1 MKSISDQYKQLNEGT
16 LGQAQFLR
24 NVRMALP
31 KFVTNVTSFK
41 DAVTILKNKGIITEA
56 KPTPMEYGMP
66 NEWCNPQEYDLGMRY
81 ELDKGTDKEKADKI
95 VCKNLKD
102 NASYYSQLHLAGY
115 NEDAMKIDRKKRTD
129 LPIEVKKDNFVDAAN
144 GMKKV
149 KMDTLTEDELKVL
162 VGSVL
167 DEVMSFSEF
176 RKIRKQI
183 ADLKADTTTDH
194 SKEIADLEAKLP
206 KRDDTVKQVDN
217 SWVAN
222 FYDKPS
228 TGRGGSRYKG
238 D

>member
-1 MKSISDQYKQLNEGT
+1 MKSISDQYKQLNEGK
-16 LGQAQFLR
+16 LGQSQFLR

-31 KFVTNVTSFK
+31 KFVTNVTSFG
-41 DAVTILKNKGIITEA
+41 DAVKILKNKGIITEA
-56 KPTPMEYGMP
+56 KSEPQEYGIP

-81 ELDKGTDKEKADKI
+81 ELEKGTDEEKASKI
-95 VCKNLKD
+95 VYKNLKD
-102 NASYYSQLHLAGY
+102 NAAYYSQLHLAGY
-115 NEDAMKIDRKKRTD
+115 NEDAMKKDRKKRTD
-129 LPIEVKKDNFVDAAN
+129 LPTEVKKDNFVDAAN
-144 GMKKV
+144 GVKKV
-149 KMDTLTEDELKVL
+149 KLDTLTEDEMRVL

-167 DEVMSFSEF
+167 DEVISFSEF

-194 SKEIADLEAKLP
+194 SEEIADLEAKLP

-228 TGRGGSRYKG
+228 TSRGGSRYKG